1 MEALNTLERA
11 KAPRAWRGRMPH
23 SEGTMFCSRPITVDH
38 VVINYITSK
47 IMTPPW
53 RWRVLGNTRYSTY
66 TVAWPDMIGKDAKW
80 KIMH

>member
-38 VVINYITSK
+38 VAKITL
-47 IMTPPW
+47 
-53 RWRVLGNTRYSTY
+53 LGGGESSAIPSTARIY
-66 TVAWPDMIGKDAKW
+66 L
-80 KIMH
+80 H